1 MGYYHCWEV
10 SAKGIE
16 VWKEK
21 HEQIIEDFSRLIP
34 HLPPLRFEI
43 EDGEFTKVFINGEDD
58 GYETFAFPDWE
69 DEWILKG
76 LKEEG
81 YTDSCV
87 KTGFLR
93 PSALPYDLAVRA
105 FLVVARAHLG
115 EDLRVSTDGFLA
127 DWALAANLVEREL
140 GLYVDVYELLG
151 RRLFLVEAG
160 GGERFL
166 YEGKSLEKLKEAL
179 EGEPSEEPRVEAKEE
194 LDKTEQVVA
203 NVLNNAAQ
211 TLQQMIWDT
220 WPFRGPYR
228 VLREVRV
235 PQSLLPALHIE
246 EAAYDP
252 VYRVPEV
259 PVA

>member
-1 MGYYHCWEV
+1 MGYHHCWRV

-16 VWKEK
+16 VWKER
-21 HEQIIEDFSRLIP
+21 HGRIVEDFSRLIP
-34 HLPPLRFEI
+34 HLPPLSFWV
-43 EDGEFTKVFINGEDD
+43 EDGEFTKVFIDGKNN
-58 GYETFAFPDWE
+58 GYETFAFPDRK
-69 DEWILKG
+69 DGWILKD
-76 LKEEG
+76 LREEG
-81 YTDSCV
+81 YAGGCV

-93 PSALPYDLAVRA
+93 PSARPYDLAVRA

-115 EDLRVSTDGFLA
+115 EELGVLTDGFLA
-127 DWALAANLVEREL
+127 DWALAASLVEREL
-140 GLYVDVYELLG
+140 GLHVDAYELLD

-166 YEGKSLEKLKEAL
+166 YEGRSLEGLKKAPEGGPS
-179 EGEPSEEPRVEAKEE
+179 GEPGVEAKEE
-194 LDKTEQVVA
+194 LDETGQAVA
-203 NVLNNAAQ
+203 NALSNAVQ
-211 TLQQMIWDT
+211 TLQQMIRST
-220 WPFRGPYR
+220 WPFRGPYK
-228 VLREVRV
+228 VVREVRV